1 MLGKF
6 KLQQSKTYCISRIQI
21 TNVSPSKILTWPSTI
36 EEYTQILNF
45 PHKVY
50 FRQRI
55 EDTFAKIAKLL
66 HFDKIGQ
73 YRTINGSFKWNLI
86 EKINKDEGKLGDE
99 RYQVVA
105 FVIFGLVLFALEA
118 EIINVEACNAFIEYK
133 QTTRAF
139 LADFPITKPLLVIW
153 KGCNVMVYSFI
164 VYMGG
169 KPFGNSKWGFQ

>member
-139 LADFPITKPLLVIW
+139 LAETFLSLNHCW
-153 KGCNVMVYSFI
+153 LYGKGAM
-164 VYMGG
+164 
-169 KPFGNSKWGFQ
+169 